1 MHPRTLELR
10 RIPVATRGTT
20 PIAGAGL
27 LAVLVAACAPGGERA
42 TADGEVAIA
51 PPPAE
56 STWMRMPWAPHDGQ
70 DAEDR
75 GTGVVHLTTP
85 SGPASTARTDTLLF
99 RAAPSAD
106 AAPVAALL
114 VEHAADGGWAY
125 SVAAPAPV
133 VPRLL
138 EYGYEEAGVPTD
150 STDASGRWVRGVLGA
165 DAGGAPVRGW
175 AELRDGH
182 TARLQWA
189 EHLREQPVFLL
200 RPDRDAFRAAPGG
213 AAVPVGVPVAGHV
226 SDTREHTRG
235 SADAVAIYPVA
246 ASGAWLR
253 VRVVSPSDLCVPPDS
268 APRAETYAWIRYLD
282 ERGRPLV
289 WYHTRC
295 NPGARPVV

>member
-1 MHPRTLELR
+1 MHPRTRELR
-10 RIPVATRGTT
+10 SIPVATRGTT
-20 PIAGAGL
+20 AIVSAALAG
-27 LAVLVAACAPGGERA
+27 VLVAACAPGGERA
-42 TADGEVAIA
+42 TADGDVAIA
-51 PPPAE
+51 PSAAE
-56 STWMRMPWAPHDGQ
+56 SAWTRTPWAPHGGQ

-75 GTGVVHLTTP
+75 GTGVVHLAAP
-85 SGPASTARTDTLLF
+85 PGPASTAHTDTLLF

-114 VEHAADGGWAY
+114 VEHTADGGWAY
-125 SVAAPAPV
+125 SVAAPTPV
-133 VPRLL
+133 APRLL

-150 STDASGRWVRGVLGA
+150 SADASGRWVRGVLGT
-165 DAGGAPVRGW
+165 DTDGAAVRGW

-200 RPDRDAFRAAPGG
+200 RPDRGAFRAAPDGP
-213 AAVPVGVPVAGHV
+213 AVALGTPVAGHV
-226 SDTREHTRG
+226 SDTGDR
-235 SADAVAIYPVA
+235 ADAVAIYPVA

-268 APRAETYAWIRYLD
+268 TSRTETDAWIRYLD

-289 WYHTRC
+289 WYHTRGC
-295 NPGARPVV
+295 